1 MYIGILFLAT
11 LQMKWIT
18 SHLLFAFC
26 FCPSLAFT
34 LPHEFSYLLTLHI
47 TVPACDLILKSEIQ
61 TDRNSAVILLNSSL
75 CVCLSF
81 RAEVG
86 TIFALSWLITW
97 FGHVLSETKHT
108 LRLYDFF
115 LSSHPLM
122 PIYLAA
128 MVRTC
133 RGSTWNE
140 RSLYTFSACVFVS
153 VQEECSICSVS
164 SDKGECTLLIL
175 SCGTTCSTSACWP
188 LPWDTHSFTFAVRAV
203 TARAQ
208 VFKPLTRPSTPQIVL
223 HREKEV
229 KQTEC
234 DMAMVHH
241 LLSRIPQDLPYEL
254 LICQA
259 RDLFDQYP
267 PSLLAKQAALQSHKR

>member
-1 MYIGILFLAT
+1 M
-11 LQMKWIT
+11 
-18 SHLLFAFC
+18 
-26 FCPSLAFT
+26 
-34 LPHEFSYLLTLHI
+34 
-47 TVPACDLILKSEIQ
+47 
-61 TDRNSAVILLNSSL
+61 
-75 CVCLSF
+75 SF

-97 FGHVLSETKHT
+97 FGHVLSESKHT

-128 MVRTC
+128 TVRTLQ
-133 RGSTWNE
+133 T
-140 RSLYTFSACVFVS
+140 SLIHTRVF
-153 VQEECSICSVS
+153 Q
-164 SDKGECTLLIL
+164 
-175 SCGTTCSTSACWP
+175 
-188 LPWDTHSFTFAVRAV
+188 
-203 TARAQ
+203 
-208 VFKPLTRPSTPQIVL
+208 PLTRPSAPQIVL

-259 RDLFDQYP
+259 QDLFDQYP

>member
-1 MYIGILFLAT
+1 MDPGSAGIPL
-11 LQMKWIT
+11 
-18 SHLLFAFC
+18 
-26 FCPSLAFT
+26 
-34 LPHEFSYLLTLHI
+34 
-47 TVPACDLILKSEIQ
+47 
-61 TDRNSAVILLNSSL
+61 NSAL

-97 FGHVLSETKHT
+97 FGHVLSESKHT

-128 MVRTC
+128 AVRTGRC
-133 RGSTWNE
+133 QQGGNRGLVAAPRVCE
-140 RSLYTFSACVFVS
+140 A
-153 VQEECSICSVS
+153 S
-164 SDKGECTLLIL
+164 SG
-175 SCGTTCSTSACWP
+175 S
-188 LPWDTHSFTFAVRAV
+188 H
-203 TARAQ
+203 AQ
-208 VFKPLTRPSTPQIVL
+208 VLKPLTRPSAPQIVL